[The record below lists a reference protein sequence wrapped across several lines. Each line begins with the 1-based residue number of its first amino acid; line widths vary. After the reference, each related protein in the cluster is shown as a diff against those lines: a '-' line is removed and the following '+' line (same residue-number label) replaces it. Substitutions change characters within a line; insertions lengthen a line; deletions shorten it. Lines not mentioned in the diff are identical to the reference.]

1 MLQSSAFALLGLVLG
16 CQPVVHLGRGGER
29 ERNRVSPILEQATIL
44 VLLAGGLELAQFITG
59 RAPRLIDFVMNSA
72 AVLIGLLIAAV
83 QQILDGQFSRALF
96 VFRPS
101 GRASSAG
108 KSRRRTTSS
117 TGPRVERV
125 PLSGDAFPYA
135 SRSIF
140 ILGAPRSGTTWLAK
154 VLDSHPA
161 VLYRHEPDIIH
172 RNPTIP
178 FLCEAEDASRLAPIA
193 KRWLTELTHCRVLKS
208 AGSLPVFYKSYHT
221 RLQTLLRILLICL
234 LKGLAVIP
242 GCRRWAEAIRIPDFS
257 DLDVDCVGRIVIKSV
272 SCMGRVN
279 VLARAAADS
288 RFILIIRHP
297 CGQVSSMLRGVR
309 AGKFEDR
316 IPILTLAE
324 TPQARRRGLTME
336 KLRDLPFVAQLAW
349 SWVIENEMALEALDA
364 EAVQKMIV
372 RYFDL
377 AVDPEGMA
385 RRMLAFC
392 GLEVEEQVIDFIR
405 ESSRADGTEGYY
417 ELRRVPRDAA
427 QRWRKDLSPDEIDTI
442 MQIVGQS
449 RPGRLFADAI
459 IGA

>member
-1 MLQSSAFALLGLVLG
+1 
-16 CQPVVHLGRGGER
+16 
-29 ERNRVSPILEQATIL
+29 
-44 VLLAGGLELAQFITG
+44 
-59 RAPRLIDFVMNSA
+59 
-72 AVLIGLLIAAV
+72 
-83 QQILDGQFSRALF
+83 
-96 VFRPS
+96 
-101 GRASSAG
+101 
-108 KSRRRTTSS
+108 
-117 TGPRVERV
+117 
-125 PLSGDAFPYA
+125 
-135 SRSIF
+135 
-140 ILGAPRSGTTWLAK
+140 
-154 VLDSHPA
+154 
-161 VLYRHEPDIIH
+161 
-172 RNPTIP
+172 
-178 FLCEAEDASRLAPIA
+178 
-193 KRWLTELTHCRVLKS
+193 
-208 AGSLPVFYKSYHT
+208 
-221 RLQTLLRILLICL
+221 
-234 LKGLAVIP
+234 
-242 GCRRWAEAIRIPDFS
+242 
-257 DLDVDCVGRIVIKSV
+257 
-272 SCMGRVN
+272 
-279 VLARAAADS
+279 
-288 RFILIIRHP
+288 
-297 CGQVSSMLRGVR
+297 MLRGVR